1 MKAIAYL
8 GFYRETPEEV
18 EVTKDDI
25 KQGYAYVP
33 CFECE
38 GTGIWDYY
46 PDNYFDYEKE
56 IPTGKYFQCVDCK
69 GTGKVLI
76 NC

>member
-8 GFYRETPEEV
+8 GWIRTTPIEV
-18 EVTKDDI
+18 EVTKGDI
-25 KQGYAYVP
+25 KRGYAYVP

-38 GTGIWDYY
+38 GTGIWNYY
-46 PDNYFDYEKE
+46 PDGYFPLGYV
-56 IPTGKYFQCVDCK
+56 PTRTDLSCTTCK

-76 NC
+76 DC